1 MLDSIKQKLEKL
13 NPIESTSLK
22 KAGVL
27 IGILYHDEY
36 INNPEI
42 IFTQRSTKLST
53 HSGEVSFPG
62 GKWDEQDK
70 NLYETALRESNEEIN
85 LNTEDVVLA
94 GSLNYLVSKHK
105 IEVNPYVGLITKK
118 QNLVDND
125 EIEKIF
131 TVPLEF
137 LTDKKNAKLHKI
149 ERKNRNVIVPSW
161 VYNDQI
167 IWGLTAMITADF
179 VNTCFDAGIEEDL
192 DIIREQYDYWTWW
205 KKA

>member
-1 MLDSIKQKLEKL
+1 MLDSIKQKLEKQ
-13 NPIESTSLK
+13 NPIESTSLQ
-22 KAGVL
+22 KAGVF
-27 IGILYHDEY
+27 IGILYHDDY

-70 NLYETALRESNEEIN
+70 NLFETALRESNEEIN
-85 LNTEDVVLA
+85 LNIEDVVLA

-105 IEVNPYVGLITKK
+105 IEVNPYVGLITRK
-118 QNLVDND
+118 QNLLDND

-149 ERKNRNVIVPSW
+149 EKKNRNVIVPSW

-192 DIIREQYDYWTWW
+192 DIIREQYDY
-205 KKA
+205 

>member
-13 NPIESTSLK
+13 NPIESTSLQ
-22 KAGVL
+22 KAGVF
-27 IGILYHDEY
+27 IGILYHDDY

-62 GKWDEQDK
+62 GKWDKQDK
-70 NLYETALRESNEEIN
+70 NLFETALRESNEEIN
-85 LNTEDVVLA
+85 LNIEDVVLA

-105 IEVNPYVGLITKK
+105 IEVNPYIGLITKK

-192 DIIREQYDYWTWW
+192 DIIREQYDY
-205 KKA
+205 

>member
-22 KAGVL
+22 KAGVF

-70 NLYETALRESNEEIN
+70 NLYQTALRESNEEIN

-105 IEVNPYVGLITKK
+105 IEVNPYVGLRKDLLQFYVLK
-118 QNLVDND
+118 LNSLMSQ
-125 EIEKIF
+125 
-131 TVPLEF
+131 P
-137 LTDKKNAKLHKI
+137 KLHPLYLNLFLHLI
-149 ERKNRNVIVPSW
+149 LSA
-161 VYNDQI
+161 
-167 IWGLTAMITADF
+167 L
-179 VNTCFDAGIEEDL
+179 FDTNFCLAHPIYPQEN
-192 DIIREQYDYWTWW
+192 
-205 KKA
+205 

>member
-1 MLDSIKQKLEKL
+1 MKEKKIIFIGTPLIASKFLE
-13 NPIESTSLK
+13 N
-22 KAGVL
+22 L
-27 IGILYHDEY
+27 I
-36 INNPEI
+36 INNYNI
-42 IFTQRSTKLST
+42 VSVVTQNPTK
-53 HSGEVSFPG
+53 
-62 GKWDEQDK
+62 K
-70 NLYETALRESNEEIN
+70 NRGMKTYNSPVYEMA
-85 LNTEDVVLA
+85 
-94 GSLNYLVSKHK
+94 SKHK

-179 VNTCFDAGIEEDL
+179 VNTCFDASIEEDL
-192 DIIREQYDYWTWW
+192 DIIREQYDY
-205 KKA
+205 

>member
-1 MLDSIKQKLEKL
+1 MLISIKQKLEKL
-13 NPIESTSLK
+13 NPIGPTSLK
-22 KAGVL
+22 KAGVF
-27 IGILYHDEY
+27 IGILYHDDY
-36 INNPEI
+36 IYNPEV

-118 QNLVDND
+118 QNLIDND

-137 LTDKKNAKLHKI
+137 LTDKKNAKLHKL

-192 DIIREQYDYWTWW
+192 DIIREQYDY
-205 KKA
+205 

>member
-85 LNTEDVVLA
+85 LNTEDIVLA

-192 DIIREQYDYWTWW
+192 DIIREQYDY
-205 KKA
+205 

>member
-13 NPIESTSLK
+13 NPIESTSLQ
-22 KAGVL
+22 KAGVF

-42 IFTQRSTKLST
+42 IFTLRSTKLST

-70 NLYETALRESNEEIN
+70 NLFETALRESNEEIN
-85 LNTEDVVLA
+85 LNTKDVVLA

-118 QNLVDND
+118 QNLLDND

-137 LTDKKNAKLHKI
+137 LTDKKNVKLHKI

-192 DIIREQYDYWTWW
+192 DIIREQYDY
-205 KKA
+205 

>member
-167 IWGLTAMITADF
+167 I
-179 VNTCFDAGIEEDL
+179 
-192 DIIREQYDYWTWW
+192 
-205 KKA
+205 

>member
-105 IEVNPYVGLITKK
+105 YHCKC
-118 QNLVDND
+118 
-125 EIEKIF
+125 
-131 TVPLEF
+131 
-137 LTDKKNAKLHKI
+137 
-149 ERKNRNVIVPSW
+149 
-161 VYNDQI
+161 Y
-167 IWGLTAMITADF
+167 
-179 VNTCFDAGIEEDL
+179 
-192 DIIREQYDYWTWW
+192 
-205 KKA
+205 

>member
-1 MLDSIKQKLEKL
+1 MLDSIKQKLKKL

-192 DIIREQYDYWTWW
+192 DIIREQYDY
-205 KKA
+205 

>member
-27 IGILYHDEY
+27 IGILYHDEF

-192 DIIREQYDYWTWW
+192 DIIREQYDY
-205 KKA
+205 

>member
-13 NPIESTSLK
+13 NPIEPTSLK
-22 KAGVL
+22 KAGVF
-27 IGILYHDEY
+27 IGILYHDDY
-36 INNPEI
+36 ILNPEV

-62 GKWDEQDK
+62 GKWEEQDK

-85 LNTEDVVLA
+85 LNKEDVVLA

-192 DIIREQYDYWTWW
+192 DIIREQYDY
-205 KKA
+205 

>member
-179 VNTCFDAGIEEDL
+179 VNTCFNAGIEEDI
-192 DIIREQYDYWTWW
+192 DIIREQYDY
-205 KKA
+205 

>member
-85 LNTEDVVLA
+85 LNTEDVVFA

-192 DIIREQYDYWTWW
+192 DIIREQYDY
-205 KKA
+205 

>member
-13 NPIESTSLK
+13 NPIESTSLQ
-22 KAGVL
+22 KAGVF
-27 IGILYHDEY
+27 IGILYHDDY

-70 NLYETALRESNEEIN
+70 NLFETALRESNEEIN
-85 LNTEDVVLA
+85 LNIEDVVLA

-131 TVPLEF
+131 TVPLKF
-137 LTDKKNAKLHKI
+137 LTDKKNAKLHKL

-192 DIIREQYDYWTWW
+192 DIIREQYDY
-205 KKA
+205 

>member
-13 NPIESTSLK
+13 NPIESTSLQ
-22 KAGVL
+22 KAGVF
-27 IGILYHDEY
+27 IGILYHDDY

-70 NLYETALRESNEEIN
+70 NLFETALRESNEEIN
-85 LNTEDVVLA
+85 LNIEDVVLA

-105 IEVNPYVGLITKK
+105 IEVNPYVGLITRK
-118 QNLVDND
+118 QNLLDND

-149 ERKNRNVIVPSW
+149 EKKNRNVIVPSW

-179 VNTCFDAGIEEDL
+179 VNICFDAGIEEDL
-192 DIIREQYDYWTWW
+192 DIIREQYDY
-205 KKA
+205 

>member
-13 NPIESTSLK
+13 NPIESTSLQ
-22 KAGVL
+22 KAGVF
-27 IGILYHDEY
+27 IGILYHDDY

-70 NLYETALRESNEEIN
+70 NLFETALRESNEEIN
-85 LNTEDVVLA
+85 LNIEDVVLA

-105 IEVNPYVGLITKK
+105 IEVNPYVGLITRK
-118 QNLVDND
+118 QNLLDND

-149 ERKNRNVIVPSW
+149 EKKNRNVIVPSW

-192 DIIREQYDYWTWW
+192 DIIREQYDY
-205 KKA
+205 